1 MPADAGALPYLVL
14 LQAGFA
20 VPSNVATDAVRSYRT
35 VSPLPSAH
43 FCAAWAVCSLLHF
56 PWACAPQAL
65 PGASSCGARTF
76 LCKLRSGCLADSR
89 RDYTGGTVRAACARI
104 LPALRGA
111 RYVMRS
117 VMSLLLVPAVVYLA
131 FCAYV
136 YATQRSMI
144 YFPTAASS
152 ASGAQIIP
160 LESSGETLRIVAI
173 TRSGPRALIYFGGN
187 AEDVAAN
194 VDTLSLALP
203 EYSLY
208 LVNYRGYGGSTGKPT
223 EAGLFADALAIYDHV
238 RMRHPQTSVLGRS
251 LGSGVAVYLASQRPV
266 DRLVLVTPFDSLLNV
281 ARTHFRILPSGL
293 LLKDRYESASRAPAI
308 AAPVLTVIAEHDE
321 IIPRARSQAL
331 VEAFRPEQ
339 VRVTVIDGAQHNT
352 LDAAPQYLASVRAF
366 LAERPAGR

>member
-1 MPADAGALPYLVL
+1 
-14 LQAGFA
+14 
-20 VPSNVATDAVRSYRT
+20 
-35 VSPLPSAH
+35 
-43 FCAAWAVCSLLHF
+43 
-56 PWACAPQAL
+56 
-65 PGASSCGARTF
+65 
-76 LCKLRSGCLADSR
+76 
-89 RDYTGGTVRAACARI
+89 
-104 LPALRGA
+104 
-111 RYVMRS
+111 MRS